1 MKQSEFENLIDFTY
15 VGGGFI
21 PANQNGEELAARCS
35 KGEVITFKEITAR
48 DLKFH
53 RCYMDLI
60 STIYDYL
67 PLRFKDAVKKD
78 KFYMFLKHL
87 KKDYKV
93 VFEFK
98 DGTKMVEYESIAF
111 GNMSQKR
118 FEEYI
123 AEQLPFIFENVIG
136 AYFGGEM
143 YKSIVATI
151 EEDYKYFLSK
161 LKT

>member
-1 MKQSEFENLIDFTY
+1 MKQSDFEKLIDLTY

-21 PANQNGEELAARCS
+21 PANQNAEELAARCS
-35 KGEVITFKEITAR
+35 KGEVITCGEVTAR

-60 STIYDYL
+60 STIYGYM
-67 PLRFKDAVKKD
+67 PLKFKNSVKKE
-78 KFYMFLKHL
+78 KFYIWLKHL
-87 KKDYKV
+87 KKDYKIE
-93 VFEFK
+93 FEFK
-98 DGTKMVEYESIAF
+98 DGTKMIEYESIAF

-118 FEEYI
+118 FQDYVS
-123 AEQLPFIFENVIG
+123 EQLPFIYENVIG
-136 AYFGGEM
+136 AYFEGEM
-143 YKSIVATI
+143 YKNIVATI